1 MIAAGTRASK
11 HLVPPSLIDR
21 YFTLHYAVN
30 AASRFI
36 TNNDPK
42 QPQSRPPATPHQPQQ
57 STDSNPTELDVCVAR
72 HHNGL
77 CMICISPR
85 HPIIT
90 EKDAVTDVEYRVP
103 FREVQGKRKRGG
115 ILVEERTKLC
125 ILTCASGNKYKV
137 QCAIRGVIV
146 EYNGVLEKSPSLINA
161 MPLRNGYLA
170 AILPFQSEIKTA
182 VDKLVTH
189 SNYEPHFKEEDVNI
203 N

>member
-1 MIAAGTRASK
+1 MIAAGARASK
-11 HLVPPSLIDR
+11 QLVPPSLIDR
-21 YFTLHYAVN
+21 YFSLHYAVN

-36 TNNDPK
+36 TDNDPK
-42 QPQSRPPATPHQPQQ
+42 QPQSRPQASTQP
-57 STDSNPTELDVCVAR
+57 STDSNPTGLDVCVAR

-77 CMICISPR
+77 CMICVSPR

-90 EKDAVTDVEYRVP
+90 EKDTVTDVEYRVP

-115 ILVEERTKLC
+115 IIVEDRTKLC

-170 AILPFQSEIKTA
+170 AVLPFQSEIKTA
-182 VDKLVTH
+182 VDRLVTQN
-189 SNYEPHFKEEDVNI
+189 NYEPHFKDEGVN
-203 N
+203 NN

>member
-1 MIAAGTRASK
+1 MITVGSRASK
-11 HLVPPSLIDR
+11 QLVPPSLIDR
-21 YFTLHYAVN
+21 YFSLHYAVN

-36 TNNDPK
+36 TDNDPK
-42 QPQSRPPATPHQPQQ
+42 QPQPRPQANPHQVQQ
-57 STDSNPTELDVCVAR
+57 SGDSNPTGLDVCVAR

-90 EKDAVTDVEYRVP
+90 EKDTVTDVEYRVP

-115 ILVEERTKLC
+115 ILVEDRTKLC

-146 EYNGVLEKSPSLINA
+146 EYNSVLEKSPSLINA

-170 AILPFQSEIKTA
+170 AVLPFQSEIKTA

-189 SNYEPHFKEEDVNI
+189 SNYEIQLKDEGR
-203 N
+203 